1 VGLFTRVA
9 RVDPQRAAELLRTRE
24 AVVLDVRE
32 PLEWKTG
39 HIRGS
44 IHIPL
49 GELAGRTD
57 RLPRD
62 RTIIAVCRSGNR
74 SAAAARSLQRAGY
87 RVENLSG
94 GMRRWERAGLEL
106 DPRNG
111 RIL

>member
-1 VGLFTRVA
+1 MGLFTRVA
-9 RVDPQRAAELLRTRE
+9 RVDPQQAAELLRSRE

-32 PLEWKTG
+32 PIEWKAG

-57 RLPRD
+57 SLPRD

-74 SAAAARSLQRAGY
+74 SAAAARTLQRDGY

-106 DPRNG
+106 EPGNG

>member
-1 VGLFTRVA
+1 MGFFTRVP
-9 RVDPQRAAELLRTRE
+9 RTDPQRAAELLRTRE

-32 PLEWKTG
+32 RVEWKLG

-49 GELAGRTD
+49 GELAGRAD

-74 SAAAARSLQRAGY
+74 SAAAARALQRAGY

-94 GMRRWERAGLEL
+94 GMRRWERAGLAL
-106 DPRNG
+106 DPANG
-111 RIL
+111 RIV